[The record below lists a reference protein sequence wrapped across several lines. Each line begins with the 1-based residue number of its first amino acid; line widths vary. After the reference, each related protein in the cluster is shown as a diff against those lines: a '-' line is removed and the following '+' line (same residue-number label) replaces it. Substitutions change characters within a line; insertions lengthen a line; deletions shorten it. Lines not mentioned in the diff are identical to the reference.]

1 MLKDAARLAMTAATA
16 IAVSQTNAV
25 AAGGGGADRI
35 VIVADSR
42 QFTGWKAWWANLYN
56 ESHLHFALLT
66 VVLIPLLGTLLG
78 VITDFLMAR
87 IGINLKSRVLAEH

>member
-1 MLKDAARLAMTAATA
+1 MLRRVITSALVAGTA
-16 IAVSQTNAV
+16 IWLSQVNAL
-25 AAGGGGADRI
+25 AGGGGGADRI

-56 ESHLHFALLT
+56 ESHLQFALLT
-66 VVLIPLLGTLLG
+66 VVVIPLLGTLLG
-78 VITDFLMAR
+78 ILTDFLIAR

>member
-1 MLKDAARLAMTAATA
+1 MLKGAGRTLLVAGLA
-16 IAVSQTNAV
+16 ILLSQVSAS
-25 AAGGGGADRI
+25 AAGAGGADRI

-66 VVLIPLLGTLLG
+66 VVLIPLLGTILG
-78 VITDFLMAR
+78 VLTDFLMAR